1 MNEDE
6 KITDICKKID
16 REKALINAAHLMR
29 QQTNND
35 AVRSKL
41 DSQMRDGRRNLEFFE
56 ERLRELQARKLGQG
70 MDNLGIH
77 GGGPGSRRPGSA
89 DYRGDR
95 DGPPAPP
102 PKDASA
108 WDASSYGSG
117 QYGQPGQPGEMM
129 GPRHS
134 LPGQPPNPGGANA
147 RPNFTKLG
155 RSTLLRQSDVARPLL
170 IVVGRR
176 PDQIRHPLPRAAH
189 SAHAVADPV
198 QAQRR
203 GTVPKGHRED
213 GSAVPD
219 GG

>member
-56 ERLRELQARKLGQG
+56 ERLRELQARKLGHG
-70 MDNLGIH
+70 MENLGIH
-77 GGGPGSRRPGSA
+77 GGGPSSRRPGSA
-89 DYRGDR
+89 DYRGDQG
-95 DGPPAPP
+95 GPPAPP

-108 WDASSYGSG
+108 WDAASYGG
-117 QYGQPGQPGEMM
+117 QVQYSQIGQHGEMM
-129 GPRHS
+129 PDRHPF
-134 LPGQPPNPGGANA
+134 PGQAPGAGIPKA

-155 RSTLLRQSDVARPLL
+155 QYTSPTGRDRRSAD
-170 IVVGRR
+170 GRGM
-176 PDQIRHPLPRAAH
+176 Q
-189 SAHAVADPV
+189 
-198 QAQRR
+198 
-203 GTVPKGHRED
+203 T
-213 GSAVPD
+213 
-219 GG
+219 